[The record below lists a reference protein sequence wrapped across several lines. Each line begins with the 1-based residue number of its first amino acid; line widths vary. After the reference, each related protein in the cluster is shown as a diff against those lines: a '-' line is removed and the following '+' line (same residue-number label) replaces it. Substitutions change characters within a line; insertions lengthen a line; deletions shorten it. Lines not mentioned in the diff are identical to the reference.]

1 MIQELNADG
10 LTCVRR
16 EIKGHL
22 NPDPVIGSVLEELL
36 QDVAVTINNVGFLPA
51 IHT

>member
-36 QDVAVTINNVGFLPA
+36 QDVAVAINHVGFLPA